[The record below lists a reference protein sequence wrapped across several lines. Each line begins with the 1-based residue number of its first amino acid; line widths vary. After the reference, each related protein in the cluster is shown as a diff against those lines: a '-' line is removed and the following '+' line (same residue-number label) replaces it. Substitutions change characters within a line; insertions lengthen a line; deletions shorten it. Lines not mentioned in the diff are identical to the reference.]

1 MNILRGIP
9 NKKEVMQ
16 VLELY
21 EVLDYDFYELDDKIE
36 GIVEE
41 NPEIKNLH
49 KVLVRFLNEL
59 LKQQG

>member
-41 NPEIKNLH
+41 NPNVKNLH

>member
-1 MNILRGIP
+1 MNILRGIH
-9 NKKEVMQ
+9 NKNEVTQ

-41 NPEIKNLH
+41 NPNVKNLH

>member
-1 MNILRGIP
+1 MKILRGIP

-41 NPEIKNLH
+41 NPVKNLH

>member
-1 MNILRGIP
+1 MNTLLRGIP

-16 VLELY
+16 VLEMY
-21 EVLDYDFYELDDKIE
+21 EVLDYDFYELDDKME

-41 NPEIKNLH
+41 NPVKNLH
-49 KVLVRFLNEL
+49 TVLVRFLNEL

>member
-16 VLELY
+16 VLEMY
-21 EVLDYDFYELDDKIE
+21 EVLDYDFYELDDKME

-41 NPEIKNLH
+41 NPVKNLH
-49 KVLVRFLNEL
+49 TVLVRFLNEL

>member
-9 NKKEVMQ
+9 NKNEVTKI
-16 VLELY
+16 LEMY
-21 EVLDYDFYELDDKIE
+21 EVLDYDFYELDNKIE

-41 NPEIKNLH
+41 NPNVKNLH

>member
-9 NKKEVMQ
+9 NKNEVTKI
-16 VLELY
+16 LELY

-49 KVLVRFLNEL
+49 KVLVRYLNEL

>member
-1 MNILRGIP
+1 MNTLLRGIS
-9 NKKEVMQ
+9 NKKEVTKI
-16 VLELY
+16 LELY

-41 NPEIKNLH
+41 NPVKNLH

>member
-41 NPEIKNLH
+41 NPVKNLH
-49 KVLVRFLNEL
+49 KVLVRYLNEL

>member
-9 NKKEVMQ
+9 NKNEVTKI
-16 VLELY
+16 LELY

-41 NPEIKNLH
+41 NPVKNLH